1 MNGLKEDI
9 EEEGSAKVSILRKKE
24 ARIII
29 TFVAQEAG
37 CLNVSSWM
45 EITF

>member
-1 MNGLKEDI
+1 MTSKKKGR
-9 EEEGSAKVSILRKKE
+9 SKVSVLRKNE

>member
-1 MNGLKEDI
+1 MSSKRKGQ
-9 EEEGSAKVSILRKKE
+9 SKVSVLRKKE
-24 ARIII
+24 ARVII